1 MTETEKKVDEA
12 KERVERELDELNEK
26 IVKLTSFLYG
36 RKLAAAGLSYAMK
49 DCLEEQLGTMQRY
62 AAILQRRL
70 EIWGKSDEELNRTDK
85 IY

>member
-12 KERVERELDELNEK
+12 KERVEKELDELNEK

-49 DCLEEQLGTMQRY
+49 NYLDEQLGTMQRY

>member
-12 KERVERELDELNEK
+12 KERVEKELDELNEK

-36 RKLAAAGLSYAMK
+36 RELAAAGLSCAMK

-62 AAILQRRL
+62 ASILQRRL
-70 EIWGKSDEELNRTDK
+70 AIWGKSDEELNRTDK